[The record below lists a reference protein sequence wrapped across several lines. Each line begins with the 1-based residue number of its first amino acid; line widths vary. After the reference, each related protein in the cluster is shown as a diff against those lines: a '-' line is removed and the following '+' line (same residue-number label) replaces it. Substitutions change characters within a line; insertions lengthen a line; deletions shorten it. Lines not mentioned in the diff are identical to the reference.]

1 MLEVR
6 RAVSSSSC
14 AVQTPMERHCEHC
27 GSLLHG
33 KGSQLYCNATCRAMA
48 HRARQAAKAQASRD
62 RLDDFGDVLLLRDVA
77 AVLKTSDRTIKR
89 RLRAGTFPIR
99 TLPSINKR
107 RRFAKVDVARFLNR
121 QQGGQK

>member
-1 MLEVR
+1 
-6 RAVSSSSC
+6 
-14 AVQTPMERHCEHC
+14 
-27 GSLLHG
+27 
-33 KGSQLYCNATCRAMA
+33 MA